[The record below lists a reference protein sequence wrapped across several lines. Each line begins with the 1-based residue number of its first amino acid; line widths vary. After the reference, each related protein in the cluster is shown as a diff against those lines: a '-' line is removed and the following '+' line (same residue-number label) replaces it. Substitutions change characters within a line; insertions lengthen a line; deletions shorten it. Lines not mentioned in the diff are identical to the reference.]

1 MSEQHEAIW
10 ASLPEGLEPE
20 GYSLRRAFLLE
31 HVDPGPPA
39 PTVLDVG
46 CGEGWFSEAL
56 RDAGAE
62 PVAVDVAAE
71 ALRRAE
77 RRVPGLVTRLWAHD
91 EPLPLDDNS
100 VDIAWAGEVIEHV
113 ADVAPWL
120 SELRRALKPGGTLLL
135 TTPHVGRAALLGAA
149 VSKRRFTDR
158 FEPRSDHVHF
168 FAPSTL
174 GPLLEDL
181 GFTVDDM
188 RLAGGRPLARET
200 ILARATRG

>member
-1 MSEQHEAIW
+1 MSEQHDAIW

-20 GYSLRRAFLLE
+20 GFGLRRDWLLR
-31 HVDPGPPA
+31 HVRGGQQ
-39 PTVLDVG
+39 VLDVG

-56 RDAGAE
+56 RGAGAE

-91 EPLPLDDNS
+91 EPLPLEDVS
-100 VDIAWAGEVIEHV
+100 VDVVWAGEVIEHV

-120 SELRRALKPGGTLLL
+120 SELRRVLRPGGTLLL
-135 TTPHVGRAALLGAA
+135 TTPHVGRAALFGAA
-149 VSKRRFTDR
+149 VSKRRFEER

-174 GPLLEDL
+174 VPLLDDL
-181 GFTVDDM
+181 GFDVAET

-200 ILARATRG
+200 ILARAIRP